1 LIWER
6 IKNNYVTKE
15 KPKSFYEVGKQEY
28 LEKWLR
34 AVDNEWIT
42 KTSNITSTGYAV
54 YVISCLCL
62 NKTSLFG
69 GPLVSSKTAHCAV
82 DLEYYDMIEYNMF
95 KHKYVLGV
103 AAPAML
109 TIIVKCIRGQGDPE
123 I

>member
-1 LIWER
+1 MNWDKLRNDI
-6 IKNNYVTKE
+6 TKE
-15 KPKSFYEVGKQEY
+15 KPSSFFEISKQEY

-42 KTSNITSTGYAV
+42 KDSRITSTGYAV

-69 GPLVSSKTAHCAV
+69 GPLVLSKTAHCAV
-82 DLEYYDMIEYNMF
+82 DLEYYDIIEYNVIENQ
-95 KHKYVLGV
+95 YVLGNS
-103 AAPAML
+103 APGIL
-109 TIIVKCIRGQGDPE
+109 TILVKCMKGQGEPQ